1 MPPLGTSALRLV
13 LAHGL
18 DKAALPDVIQAGR
31 SQQQLLRQGAGSEF
45 CVRRHHILER
55 CNISRHVV
63 VRSCEVWDHLEP
75 QASRNAASSNF
86 ARQTPEHSSFLDSE
100 KEAKR
105 AKHKVM
111 C

>member
-1 MPPLGTSALRLV
+1 MPPSGTSALHLV
-13 LAHGL
+13 WAHSL
-18 DKAALPDVIQAGR
+18 DKAALPDVIQAAR

-63 VRSCEVWDHLEP
+63 VRSREVWDHLQP
-75 QASRNAASSNF
+75 RASWNAASSNF
-86 ARQTPEHSSFLDSE
+86 APHTPEHSSFLDSE
-100 KEAKR
+100 KKTKR
-105 AKHKVM
+105 AQHKVM